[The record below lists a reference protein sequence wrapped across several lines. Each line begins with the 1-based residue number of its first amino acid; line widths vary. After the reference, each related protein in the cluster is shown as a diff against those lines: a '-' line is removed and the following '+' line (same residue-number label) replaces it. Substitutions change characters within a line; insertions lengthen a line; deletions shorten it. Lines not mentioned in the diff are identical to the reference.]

1 MMVNEKIGVVVDIS
15 WGVLLGVV
23 KLRVRDIC
31 TYLKGI
37 EAMCY
42 QVVKLITY
50 TMLVYGNRPYC
61 VQ

>member
-1 MMVNEKIGVVVDIS
+1 MVNGKIGVVVDIS

-31 TYLKGI
+31 TYIKGI

-42 QVVKLITY
+42 RVVKLKTY
-50 TMLVYGNRPYC
+50 TMSVYGNRPYC